1 MYKAERIISIKY
13 VESHKIE
20 KKGTYD
26 SIVEYLKVG
35 YVVKQ
40 QRNET
45 YWILGMPVQVLVTV
59 DCGKSRIHT
68 FDMRTGILDRYKRR
82 NISKKLVRTFFE
94 DFSNGLLS
102 IYVDERSKYYSIL

>member
-40 QRNET
+40 QR
-45 YWILGMPVQVLVTV
+45 G
-59 DCGKSRIHT
+59 
-68 FDMRTGILDRYKRR
+68 
-82 NISKKLVRTFFE
+82 
-94 DFSNGLLS
+94 
-102 IYVDERSKYYSIL
+102 